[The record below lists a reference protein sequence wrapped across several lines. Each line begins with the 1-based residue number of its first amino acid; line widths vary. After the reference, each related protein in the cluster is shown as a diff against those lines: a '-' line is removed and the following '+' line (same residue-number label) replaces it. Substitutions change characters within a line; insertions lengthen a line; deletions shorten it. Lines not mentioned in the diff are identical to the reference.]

1 MRTHHVSG
9 GGGCK
14 IHVSDQ
20 GPEDAPALVFI
31 HGWAQHNICWQ
42 AQAPLAEK
50 FRVVALDLRGHG
62 GSDTPSEVEDYTDE
76 TLWANDIY
84 AVITELGLIN
94 PVLIGW
100 SYGARV
106 ISSYLATHGQD
117 AIGGIV
123 LVGGIIAIGKHR
135 EPWMMGEGSPA
146 LNRDLYTSDQNRLI
160 PATVK
165 FVEQCTYK
173 PLDRASYATLVAAN
187 MLVPALVRRALFAG
201 DWDCRPSW
209 QAFTKPALVI
219 HGEEDD
225 IVLPAVGEAAVE
237 ALPNCTQTFYAETGH
252 APFAEHPARFNDEI
266 AAFAANA
273 LGVSQ

>member
-14 IHVSDQ
+14 IHVTDQ
-20 GPEDAPALVFI
+20 GPEDAPALLFI

-62 GSDTPSEVEDYTDE
+62 GSDTPSEVEDYTDA

-84 AVITELGLIN
+84 AVITELGLKN

-117 AIGGIV
+117 AISAIV

-201 DWDCRPSW
+201 DWDCRPIW
-209 QAFTKPALVI
+209 QAFSKPALVI
-219 HGEEDD
+219 HGAEDN
-225 IVLPAVGEAAVE
+225 IVLPSVGKTAAE
-237 ALPNCTQTFYAETGH
+237 ALPDCTLSLYSETGH

>member
-1 MRTHHVSG
+1 MRTHDVSG

-14 IHVSDQ
+14 IHVTDQ
-20 GPEDAPALVFI
+20 GPEDAPALLFI
-31 HGWAQHNICWQ
+31 HGWAQHNVCWQ

-62 GSDTPSEVEDYTDE
+62 GSDTPSAVEDYTDE

-84 AVITELGLIN
+84 AVITELGLKSPI
-94 PVLIGW
+94 LIGW

-106 ISSYLATHGQD
+106 ISSYLATYGQY

-135 EPWMMGEGSPA
+135 EPWMMGDGSPA

-165 FVEQCTYK
+165 FVEQCTFR

-187 MLVPALVRRALFAG
+187 MLVPAMVRRALFAG

-209 QAFTKPALVI
+209 QAFTKPSLVI